1 MNESAKLLE
10 DYINGVDQLN
20 KLIQGITNDKL
31 QYFPEYKDS
40 WSIKEHIIHLID
52 SEINGF
58 IRLKSIIAQPGSDC
72 YVMNEEEWTKNIRRK
87 NEDINKYLK
96 LFKLIRQLSYDFI
109 KEEDDS
115 TWENQFFIRTYKG
128 NTVKITIKE
137 WLNTYVNHLKYHI
150 EYIEKINEEMK
161 KKNL

>member
-1 MNESAKLLE
+1 MNESVKLLE
-10 DYINGVDQLN
+10 DYKNGVDQLN

-31 QYFPEYKDS
+31 LYFPENKDS

-96 LFKLIRQLSYDFI
+96 LFKLIRELSYDFI

-128 NTVKITIKE
+128 NTVKITIKD

-150 EYIEKINEEMK
+150 EYIEKIYEEMN